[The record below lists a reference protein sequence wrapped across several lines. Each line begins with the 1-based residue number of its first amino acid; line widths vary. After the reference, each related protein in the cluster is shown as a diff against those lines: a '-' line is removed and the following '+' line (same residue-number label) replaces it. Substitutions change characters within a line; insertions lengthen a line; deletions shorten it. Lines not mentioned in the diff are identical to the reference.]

1 MSKTISPLFL
11 CSRLFSETPRFGLF
25 AIASAQSSADWTE
38 KAEHIECA
46 QTHTAALMHSSARI
60 VAPRFALCSVR
71 VLSTYTQKRS
81 ARVRKSAVLL

>member
-1 MSKTISPLFL
+1 MSWLFL
-11 CSRLFSETPRFGLF
+11 CSRLLSEISRLRLYV
-25 AIASAQSSADWTE
+25 IASAQSSADWTE

-71 VLSTYTQKRS
+71 VLCAYTQKRS